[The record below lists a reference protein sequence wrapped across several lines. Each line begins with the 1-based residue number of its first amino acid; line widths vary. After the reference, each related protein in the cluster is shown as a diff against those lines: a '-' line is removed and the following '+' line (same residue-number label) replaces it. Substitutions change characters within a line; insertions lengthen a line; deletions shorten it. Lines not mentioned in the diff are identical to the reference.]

1 MSDRLPWAKWTWAHW
16 ENDEA
21 LALCSM
27 PAQGFWMRLLCIAAK
42 EGGFVL
48 VAGKPPP
55 AEDLAVITRQ
65 KVEDV
70 ETWLAE
76 LERRGVFSRDGKGAI
91 YSRRIVRDGKIARRN
106 QRNGKLGGNPKLG
119 KDKGNPD
126 WDNPPR
132 NPPVKADKESEL
144 ELEEDKPPTPLKGG
158 EQDSLGDDGAQ
169 PAEPPGGRRK
179 PKRALPDHFPSVD
192 DIAAEQAK
200 ARAVGANVDMAYQAQ
215 RFRNWAQGA
224 DHRYADWP
232 KTWQNWCLKTVRE
245 APKTAPVKSAVAVD
259 PNERWR
265 RSMRRF
271 KASQYWNTTDDGPQP
286 GKPNCQVPAQIL
298 AEFGIEAPSGDL
310 LPFPVRS
317 DAA

>member
-1 MSDRLPWAKWTWAHW
+1 MSAPPYMKLYIAEYLAETTHLDATAHGAYMLLIMAMWRTGGKLPRDEDKLARVAQCTADQWAAVRA
-16 ENDEA
+16 DV
-21 LALCSM
+21 LAFFRISGGIIRHKRVSEEL
-27 PAQGFWMRLLCIAAK
+27 AK
-42 EGGFVL
+42 YDAVVDGAKR
-48 VAGKPPP
+48 AGK
-55 AEDLAVITRQ
+55 ASAGKRSRKNNAL
-65 KVEDV
+65 DV
-70 ETWLAE
+70 NERPKNVQRKSNQIEPERE
-76 LERRGVFSRDGKGAI
+76 L
-91 YSRRIVRDGKIARRN
+91 
-106 QRNGKLGGNPKLG
+106 
-119 KDKGNPD
+119 
-126 WDNPPR
+126 
-132 NPPVKADKESEL
+132 
-144 ELEEDKPPTPLKGG
+144 EDKPPTPLNGG
-158 EQDSLGDDGAQ
+158 EQDSSGEDAEKG
-169 PAEPPGGRRK
+169 AEPAGRRK
-179 PKRALPDHFPSVD
+179 PKRPIPADFPSSEE
-192 DIAAEQAK
+192 IAAEQAK
-200 ARAVGANVDMAYQAQ
+200 ARAVCANVDLTYQAQ
-215 RFRNWAQGA
+215 RFRNWAEGG